1 MIYVGRHLRSA
12 IGTTEPALI
21 NPDLPVARH
30 HCATAGHDLA
40 PYPSYHLISA
50 SERAAYLAW
59 LADGRRDTRVP
70 IGVVWLFFFGL
81 ERRVLLDAAGDP
93 AARPELPAIAAEV
106 RRLRALYGTGNPSFH
121 TCSSSLLDALEL
133 LSPHS
138 EAPPAGEAPPAPR
151 GERSPVPMA
160 LRIALSRYAA
170 AGMPV
175 PADVARSWA
184 WFHPAL
190 LPRTPQT
197 RCAEEFD
204 RLFRLRYTQRFGA
217 GLVPRPSGTPLELSY
232 QPSSPGLTTVAVSRA
247 DLPDVLKEPT
257 ATRELGVLV
266 DAVTGALDPY
276 SRWLTKAPDGR
287 GTLAA
292 TALLPAELLDRD
304 TGALGQLASWADAH
318 LAHLPSAD
326 QPGAVIDAAEFTAFW
341 SVAHPERMAKDEVV
355 SLMQVLSRIGLGV
368 EPDVR
373 FGGPA
378 LTPGP
383 AVLFRLG
390 DDAPD
395 HARPEFRTAATML
408 HLAAGVV
415 SATGAAADGVED
427 PIVAELA
434 TTVRLT
440 PAERTRLRARLR
452 WLLTAEVAGT
462 GLSRRIAALDQPE
475 RTATGH
481 FLIAVAAGARIVSPA
496 AVAALTSAY
505 RMLGLDTE
513 LVIRRLHQ
521 RSIGGGSPDR
531 ASHRHAEEPVVARR
545 GGRADPGHALPWAA
559 MSPTAEGSP
568 AAAGGVPLNQA
579 AISRKI
585 TETTAVD
592 TLLAAIFVDDEPIG
606 GAPAATAGP
615 DGAPDLDRTDLGP
628 TDLDPAHRDLLRE
641 LGTRTSWART
651 DFAALAARYGVLPNG
666 AVDLLNEVAME
677 TAGEPVC
684 EGDGDLVINSQVL
697 QELLR

>member
-30 HCATAGHDLA
+30 RCATTGHDLA

-50 SERAAYLAW
+50 AERAAYLAW
-59 LADGRRDTRVP
+59 LADGRRDAQVP

-93 AARPELPAIAAEV
+93 AVRLEFPVIAEEV
-106 RRLRALYGTGNPSFH
+106 RRLRALYGTANPSFH
-121 TCSSSLLDALEL
+121 TCSSSLLDAVEL
-133 LSPHS
+133 LSVHS
-138 EAPPAGEAPPAPR
+138 AERPGGNAPAAPR

-170 AGMPV
+170 AGLPV
-175 PADVARSWA
+175 PADIARSWA

-197 RCAEEFD
+197 RCAQEFD

-217 GLVPRPSGTPLELSY
+217 GLVPRPTGIPLELWY
-232 QPSSPGLTTVAVSRA
+232 QPSSPGLTTVALSRA

-276 SRWLTKAPDGR
+276 SRWLAKTPDGR

-304 TGALGQLASWADAH
+304 AGPLGRLASWADAH
-318 LAHLPSAD
+318 LADQPSA
-326 QPGAVIDAAEFTAFW
+326 VFDAAEFTAFW
-341 SVAHPERMAKDEVV
+341 SVARPERMAKDEVV

-395 HARPEFRTAATML
+395 GARAEFRTAATML

-415 SATGAAADGVED
+415 SATGAAHASGAADDTVAE

-440 PAERTRLRARLR
+440 AAERTRLLARLR

-475 RTATGH
+475 RSATGH
-481 FLIAVAAGARIVSPA
+481 FLIAVATRARTVSPA

-513 LVIRRLHQ
+513 LVIHRLHQ

-531 ASHRHAEEPVVARR
+531 ASRRHAEAPVVA
-545 GGRADPGHALPWAA
+545 
-559 MSPTAEGSP
+559 
-568 AAAGGVPLNQA
+568 
-579 AISRKI
+579 
-585 TETTAVD
+585 
-592 TLLAAIFVDDEPIG
+592 
-606 GAPAATAGP
+606 
-615 DGAPDLDRTDLGP
+615 
-628 TDLDPAHRDLLRE
+628 
-641 LGTRTSWART
+641 
-651 DFAALAARYGVLPNG
+651 
-666 AVDLLNEVAME
+666 
-677 TAGEPVC
+677 
-684 EGDGDLVINSQVL
+684 
-697 QELLR
+697 

>member
-1 MIYVGRHLRSA
+1 
-12 IGTTEPALI
+12 
-21 NPDLPVARH
+21 
-30 HCATAGHDLA
+30 
-40 PYPSYHLISA
+40 
-50 SERAAYLAW
+50 
-59 LADGRRDTRVP
+59 
-70 IGVVWLFFFGL
+70 
-81 ERRVLLDAAGDP
+81 
-93 AARPELPAIAAEV
+93 
-106 RRLRALYGTGNPSFH
+106 
-121 TCSSSLLDALEL
+121 
-133 LSPHS
+133 
-138 EAPPAGEAPPAPR
+138 
-151 GERSPVPMA
+151 
-160 LRIALSRYAA
+160 
-170 AGMPV
+170 
-175 PADVARSWA
+175 
-184 WFHPAL
+184 
-190 LPRTPQT
+190 
-197 RCAEEFD
+197 
-204 RLFRLRYTQRFGA
+204 
-217 GLVPRPSGTPLELSY
+217 
-232 QPSSPGLTTVAVSRA
+232 
-247 DLPDVLKEPT
+247 
-257 ATRELGVLV
+257 
-266 DAVTGALDPY
+266 
-276 SRWLTKAPDGR
+276 
-287 GTLAA
+287 
-292 TALLPAELLDRD
+292 
-304 TGALGQLASWADAH
+304 
-318 LAHLPSAD
+318 
-326 QPGAVIDAAEFTAFW
+326 
-341 SVAHPERMAKDEVV
+341 MAKDEVV

-373 FGGPA
+373 FDGPA

-395 HARPEFRTAATML
+395 NARSEFRTAATML

-440 PAERTRLRARLR
+440 AAERTRLLARLR

-462 GLSRRIAALDQPE
+462 GLTRRIAALDQPE

-531 ASHRHAEEPVVARR
+531 ASHPQAEDPVVARR
-545 GGRADPGHALPWAA
+545 GGRADTGHALPWADT
-559 MSPTAEGSP
+559 SPT
-568 AAAGGVPLNQA
+568 AAGGVQLSQA
-579 AISRKI
+579 TISRKI
-585 TETTAVD
+585 TETTAVG
-592 TLLAAIFVDDEPIG
+592 TLLAAIFVEDEPIG

-615 DGAPDLDRTDLGP
+615 DGA

-641 LGTRTSWART
+641 LGARTSWART